1 MNGALFW
8 TLVRNEM
15 DMFKWRGSK
24 HIKKIAIG
32 CFVLL
37 LAGGVLLWKALY
49 GEPIVDKLIN
59 LSPVFHAFGF
69 VAFALSLASINRE
82 WKEGTFYWW
91 MSLPY
96 SRWSMLW
103 AKLVGVM
110 LTFLRILLYFYIV
123 VKVLVA
129 LVLYYGDAGHFT
141 ALFKHSLMV
150 DGKALLQVIS
160 FAFTLSAIGFFISCL
175 EFSRFRPYAF
185 VGWIVYGLSFSFL
198 HDQLFLI
205 GSLGIFIGKILS
217 GVLTMMVNALLL
229 NRYMEAK

>member
-15 DMFKWRGSK
+15 DLFKWRGSK

-32 CFVLL
+32 CLVLL
-37 LAGGVLLWKALY
+37 LAGGVLLWKALH

-59 LSPVFHAFGF
+59 VAPVFHAFGF

-82 WKEGTFYWW
+82 WKEGSFYWW

-96 SRWSMLW
+96 SRWPMLW

-110 LTFLRILLYFYIV
+110 LTFLRLLLYFYVV
-123 VKVLVA
+123 VKVLLA
-129 LVLYYGDAGHFT
+129 LVIYFEDPGQFPS
-141 ALFKHSLMV
+141 LFWHSLMA
-150 DGKALLQVIS
+150 DGKALLQVIP
-160 FAFTLSAIGFFISCL
+160 FAFTLSAIGFFVSCL
-175 EFSRFRPYAF
+175 IFSRFRPYAF
-185 VGWIVYGLSFSFL
+185 MGWIVYGLSFSFL

-205 GSLGIFIGKILS
+205 GSLGFLS
-217 GVLTMMVNALLL
+217 EKSCRVC
-229 NRYMEAK
+229 